1 MNNIAIKHL
10 FWLLATWILLMVTY
24 AFVFTW
30 VVDFLSALETGIVL
44 LLLSVTWIAGGML
57 VFFLLWKGFEPAR
70 FTKGLLAMT
79 VVQFL
84 LLLLSF
90 ILIIFIIKEN
100 KALLCYH
107 VCIGFIPMLIVQT
120 IHLARLANEKTHP

>member
-57 VFFLLWKGFEPAR
+57 VFFLLWKGVEPAR

>member
-1 MNNIAIKHL
+1 
-10 FWLLATWILLMVTY
+10 MVTY

-57 VFFLLWKGFEPAR
+57 VFFLLWKGVEPAR